1 MSIFG
6 RKAMNM
12 WKKIK
17 PYVISILIALGVG
30 GLSSF
35 LTRSNMSIYEDI
47 IKPPLAPPM
56 LLFPIVWGILFVLM
70 GISSA
75 IVYTRKDDLKE
86 ETSSALKT
94 YALNLIVNFFWTIIF
109 FNMQAFLFAF
119 IWLVILWIIIL
130 IMILKFKKISPI
142 AAYLQIPYLVWV
154 TFAGYLTLAIFILN
168 R

>member
-1 MSIFG
+1 
-6 RKAMNM
+6 M

-75 IVYTRKDDLKE
+75 IVYTRKDDLNE

-119 IWLVILWIIIL
+119 IWLLILWIIIL

-168 R
+168 G